1 MKIKAMTLNSF
12 TSDPSGGNPAGVVM
26 NADSLTVLQM
36 KEIASKVGFSETAF
50 VMKSDRCDFKVRF
63 FTPVEEVDLCGH
75 ATIAVF
81 HALRS
86 TNIIGS
92 GIYTQETLAGDLEVE
107 VFDDGIILMDQ
118 SKPVF
123 YEVIDPVEISDSLGI
138 PESYLD
144 SNLPIQIVSTGIK
157 DILVPLASA
166 KALYDL
172 EPKMNIISSLSEKYG
187 VTGYHVFTTETDDD
201 FLCECRNFAPL
212 YGIDEESA
220 TGTSNG
226 ALISYMH
233 KYGIIEDNML
243 NNLVIK
249 QGYSMGTPSQ
259 IYGKL
264 TVSDKTVSRVRI
276 GGKAVLIGELILD
289 ID

>member
-1 MKIKAMTLNSF
+1 MKIKALTLNSF

-26 NADSLTVLQM
+26 DADSLTVPQM

-50 VMKSDRCDFKVRF
+50 VMKSDSCDFKVRF

-81 HALRS
+81 HAL
-86 TNIIGS
+86 NELNVIGS
-92 GIYTQETLAGDLEVE
+92 GVYTQETLAGNLEVE
-107 VFDDGIILMDQ
+107 VFEDGLILMDQ
-118 SKPVF
+118 SKPKF
-123 YEVIDPVEISDSLGI
+123 FETIDPTEISDSLGI
-138 PESYLD
+138 PESYL
-144 SNLPIQIVSTGIK
+144 SSTLPIQIVSTGIK
-157 DILVPLASA
+157 DILVPLSSV
-166 KALYDL
+166 KALYHL
-172 EPKMNIISSLSEKYG
+172 EPKMNVISSLSEKYG
-187 VTGYHVFTTETDDD
+187 VTGYHVFTTEAEEG

-226 ALISYMH
+226 ALISYMY
-233 KYGIIEDNML
+233 KYGVINKDKMND
-243 NNLVIK
+243 LVIK

-264 TVSDKTVSRVRI
+264 NADGEMIDRVRI
-276 GGKAVLIGELILD
+276 GGKAVITGEVLI
-289 ID
+289 

>member
-1 MKIKAMTLNSF
+1 MKIKALTLNSF

-26 NADSLTVLQM
+26 DADSLTVPQM

-50 VMKSDRCDFKVRF
+50 VMKSDSCDFKVRF

-81 HALRS
+81 HAL
-86 TNIIGS
+86 NELNVIGS
-92 GIYTQETLAGDLEVE
+92 GVYTQETLAGNLEVE
-107 VFDDGIILMDQ
+107 VFEDGLILMDQ
-118 SKPVF
+118 SKPKF
-123 YEVIDPVEISDSLGI
+123 FETIDPTEISDSLGI
-138 PESYLD
+138 PESYL
-144 SNLPIQIVSTGIK
+144 SSTLPIQIVSTGIK
-157 DILVPLASA
+157 DILVPLSSV
-166 KALYDL
+166 KALYHL
-172 EPKMNIISSLSEKYG
+172 EPKMNVISSLSEKYG
-187 VTGYHVFTTETDDD
+187 VTGYHVFTTEAEEG

-226 ALISYMH
+226 ALISYMY
-233 KYGIIEDNML
+233 KYGVINKDKMDD
-243 NNLVIK
+243 LVIK

-264 TVSDKTVSRVRI
+264 NADGEVIDRVRI
-276 GGKAVLIGELILD
+276 GGKAVITGEVLI
-289 ID
+289 

>member
-1 MKIKAMTLNSF
+1 MKIKALTLNSF

-26 NADSLTVLQM
+26 DADSLTVPQM

-50 VMKSDRCDFKVRF
+50 VMKSDSCDFKVRF

-81 HALRS
+81 HAL
-86 TNIIGS
+86 NELNVIGS
-92 GIYTQETLAGDLEVE
+92 GVYTQETLAGNLEVE
-107 VFDDGIILMDQ
+107 VFEDGLILMDQ
-118 SKPVF
+118 SKPKF
-123 YEVIDPVEISDSLGI
+123 FETIDPTEISDSLGI
-138 PESYLD
+138 PESYL
-144 SNLPIQIVSTGIK
+144 SSTLPIQIVSTGIK
-157 DILVPLASA
+157 DILVPLSSV
-166 KALYDL
+166 KALYHL
-172 EPKMNIISSLSEKYG
+172 EPKMNVISSLSEKYG
-187 VTGYHVFTTETDDD
+187 VTGYHVFTTEAEEG

-226 ALISYMH
+226 ALISYMY
-233 KYGIIEDNML
+233 KYGVINKDKMDD
-243 NNLVIK
+243 LVIK

-264 TVSDKTVSRVRI
+264 NADGEVIDRVRI
-276 GGKAVLIGELILD
+276 GGKAVITGEVEI
-289 ID
+289 